1 MPEMI
6 DKDGTSIDSL
16 AEEGSFFL
24 RFYLDSREG
33 FEDLVADLLQGLPL
47 EKSPDPKLRMANFF
61 RDIEKVACEL
71 KPPFSGQ

>member
-6 DKDGTSIDSL
+6 DKDGTSVDSL

-47 EKSPDPKLRMANFF
+47 DEQFPKISETMVLRLQ
-61 RDIEKVACEL
+61 I
-71 KPPFSGQ
+71 